1 MAATAQG
8 ATVGFN
14 GAIGSALG
22 FAVSPG
28 SASATDVTSHG
39 SAVVDGRVI
48 RDYVCLAIDSGSATV
63 RLLGMPAY
71 TRNDIGQT
79 GVFSVTTSSGS
90 VSSNAILSGFEIEGE
105 VGDLLRGSATFI
117 LIGD

>member
-14 GAIGSALG
+14 GSIGSALG
-22 FAVSPG
+22 FTVSPG
-28 SASATDVTSHG
+28 SATATDVTSHG

-48 RDYVCLAIDSGSATV
+48 RDYVCLAIDSGTATV
-63 RLLGMPAY
+63 RLLGMPPY
-71 TRNDIGQT
+71 SRSSIGTT
-79 GVFSVTTSSGS
+79 GTLS
-90 VSSNAILSGFEIEGE
+90 VSTPGGGVSAQAILSGFEIEGE
-105 VGDLLRGSATFI
+105 VGELLRGSATFI